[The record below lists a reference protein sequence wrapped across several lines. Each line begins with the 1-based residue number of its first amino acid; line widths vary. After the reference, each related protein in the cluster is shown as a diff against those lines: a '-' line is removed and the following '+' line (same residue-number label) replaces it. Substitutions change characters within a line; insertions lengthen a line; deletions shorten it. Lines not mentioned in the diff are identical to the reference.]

1 MRVKDITSKE
11 TIQDLTDRGF
21 QLYKG
26 EQIGCQL
33 DTEYYCWFGGRKR
46 KGNES
51 PTLMIDTTTGDI
63 SFRQNTTYYA
73 RYIPDVLLF
82 MIQRGKVEESDVK

>member
-21 QLYKG
+21 QLYTSEKV
-26 EQIGCQL
+26 GCQL
-33 DTEYYCWFGGRKR
+33 GTEYYCWFGGRKR
-46 KGNES
+46 NGNES
-51 PTLMIDTTTGDI
+51 PTLMIDSQTGDI
-63 SFRQNTTYYA
+63 WFKQTGTYYQ
-73 RYIPDVLLF
+73 RRIPDVLLF